1 MSFNPDS
8 QENQLLFARA
18 KSGSAAFAQE
28 LLKQQTND
36 MYYLARAY
44 LKDTE
49 EAKMAVR
56 MGFAKAL
63 KRLNTVNDIHD
74 FRDWLAN
81 IVRLTAVDSIVPLE
95 TETAQERY
103 TRLDERP
110 AENVSFPSKET
121 CQRQLLQVL
130 NLLNDSERA
139 AAAARYYDHME
150 VEDAASLLR
159 LSAEDTETLLVNAK
173 KKLTDNKV
181 DISEFTAL
189 TEFINPSARL
199 EKAVP
204 EEETLILDDEPK
216 KEETPADAFSNG
228 TPPAAKQETPAAEEE
243 KSGPVDETFESAKP
257 LKRQE
262 KRRKAKPQPVEEED
276 EDEDDIDY
284 DDDEGYDDYDYD
296 KKGRRKRHKS
306 HIVLKIILILII
318 ILAVI
323 GALLFGIY
331 KVDQDLFYSIPGTT
345 RLVTALENITGKD
358 IQQPYENTTPVAT
371 AAPEST
377 AAATPEATVS
387 AAPTEGLIAGTE
399 TGTDTAVGNV
409 QIQLEA
415 VNVRSNHDASSE
427 QVGTVYQGET
437 YDVYGVFKSAD
448 YTWYRIG
455 EGMWVADDGSYL
467 TYTALN

>member
-49 EAKMAVR
+49 AAKMAVR

-63 KRLNTVNDIHD
+63 KRLNTVNDVHD

-95 TETAQERY
+95 TETAEGRY

-110 AENVSFPSKET
+110 AENVSFPSEET

-130 NLLNDSERA
+130 NLLSDSERA

-159 LSAEDTETLLVNAK
+159 LSVEDTETLLVNAK

-189 TEFINPSARL
+189 TEFVNPSARL

-243 KSGPVDETFESAKP
+243 KSEPVDETFESAKP

-276 EDEDDIDY
+276 DDEDDIDY

-415 VNVRSNHDASSE
+415 VNVRSNHDATSE